1 MDLGIEGR
9 VAVVTGADSGIGLAT
24 AHELL
29 HEGARVVLTDTDTA
43 RVRAA
48 AESLGATRGTWAAVG
63 ADLTRPD
70 DVAELVRSTQESF
83 GAAEILV
90 HAAGIHGAQG
100 LFHEIDDEGWLETL
114 QVDLLAAVRT
124 VRALLPGMRA
134 SGWGRVVLVS
144 SEDGVQPYVDE
155 LPYSASK
162 AAILNLSK
170 GLSKTYGGEG
180 VLVNTVSPAFV
191 ETPMT
196 DEMMDDRA
204 DELGVGRDEA
214 IRSFLAE
221 ERPFIEM
228 GRRGK
233 AEEVA
238 AVIALLCSARASY
251 VVGSNYRVD
260 GGSVATI

>member
-9 VAVVTGADSGIGLAT
+9 IAVVTGADSGIGLAA

-29 HEGARVVLTDTDTA
+29 REGARVVLTDTDTG

-48 AESLGATRGTWAAVG
+48 AESLDALQGSWMAVG

-70 DVAELVRSTQESF
+70 DVARLVRATEENF
-83 GAAEILV
+83 GTADILV
-90 HAAGIHGAQG
+90 HSAGVHGAVG
-100 LFHEIDDEGWLETL
+100 LFHEIDDDGWLETL

-134 SGWGRVVLVS
+134 SRWGRVVLVA

-162 AAILNLSK
+162 AALLNLTK
-170 GLSKTYGGEG
+170 GLSKTYSREG
-180 VLVNTVSPAFV
+180 VLVNAVSPAFV

-196 DEMMDDRA
+196 DEMMDARA
-204 DELGVGRDEA
+204 AELGVDRDEA

-221 ERPFIEM
+221 ERPFIERAHR
-228 GRRGK
+228 GRP
-233 AEEVA
+233 EEVA

>member
-9 VAVVTGADSGIGLAT
+9 VAVVTGADSGIGLAS

-29 HEGARVVLTDTDTA
+29 REGARVVLTDTDEAT
-43 RVRAA
+43 VRAA
-48 AESLGATRGTWAAVG
+48 AESLDAAEGSWAAVG

-70 DVAELVRSTQESF
+70 DVAALVRATEDRF
-83 GAAEILV
+83 GPAEILV

-100 LFHEIDDEGWLETL
+100 LFHEIDDDGWLETL

-134 SGWGRVVLVS
+134 AGWGRVVLVS

-162 AAILNLSK
+162 AALLNLTK
-170 GLSKTYGGEG
+170 GLSKTYGSEG
-180 VLVNTVSPAFV
+180 VLVNAVSPAFV

-196 DEMMDDRA
+196 DEMMDARA
-204 DELGVGRDEA
+204 AELGVDRAEA

-221 ERPFIEM
+221 ERPFIETD
-228 GRRGK
+228 RRGQ
-233 AEEVA
+233 ADEVA
-238 AVIALLCSARASY
+238 AVVALLCSARASY
-251 VVGSNYRVD
+251 VIGSNYRVD